1 MNAAERC
8 PSLDAL
14 FYLDGT
20 TVHATQVL
28 VAQAGVPRGDAARGG
43 EVPVPLR
50 QPVGSLLEGAVP
62 RGAPVKVGPLQVD

>member
-1 MNAAERC
+1 MLRNVVRLSTPFFTSMARLC
-8 PSLDAL
+8 TP
-14 FYLDGT
+14 
-20 TVHATQVL
+20 TQVL